1 MRVVAEGKEW
11 VEKWVWSEVEPGQRN
26 GAAGRQA
33 EDAVSLGGKKAE
45 TERSQGRRS
54 ESDSLAP
61 PEGKGKGKG
70 EEDEAVHFRGNPG
83 GREVLCKEPVEREPG
98 ALGRWGHPSEGED
111 GHPAG
116 TREG

>member
-1 MRVVAEGKEW
+1 VRVVAEGKEW

-54 ESDSLAP
+54 ESDSLAT
-61 PEGKGKGKG
+61 PEGKDKGNG
-70 EEDEAVHFRGNPG
+70 EEDEAAHFRGG
-83 GREVLCKEPVEREPG
+83 GQVVGRFCVKSRLRENQV
-98 ALGRWGHPSEGED
+98 RW
-111 GHPAG
+111 
-116 TREG
+116 